1 LLSEA
6 RIRKKPPSILI
17 IHKHRYY
24 ITRRKQTAQ
33 KRRNQMK
40 TALILITAILMTS
53 NAFATT
59 KNLNVRASVSGPALE
74 VTNKPVDPINNYVI
88 STPDLKSIPAG
99 LTIEQT
105 KKYLN
110 DKMIIPEEVK
120 KSGMTVS
127 FIIVPVSEGATK

>member
-1 LLSEA
+1 
-6 RIRKKPPSILI
+6 
-17 IHKHRYY
+17 
-24 ITRRKQTAQ
+24 
-33 KRRNQMK
+33 MK
-40 TALILITAILMTS
+40 TALILITAILITS